1 MVRQLKAVARPCDAI
16 CILPPAIMILPEHPN
31 MTNPAYARQQ
41 TSMTQAGEIAPEPGA
56 VTTPGRSILFLAL
69 ASFVSAATAR
79 VADPLLPAI
88 GSEFGATAGQAGLIV
103 AAFSISYGLLQAI
116 YGPVGDRFGKYRL
129 VAIATFLS
137 SIGVVASAFAG
148 SLSMLALTRLLSG
161 ATAAAIIPLSMA
173 WIGDVVP
180 YEQRQS
186 VLAKFMTGQILGLVF
201 GQAFGG
207 MLSEIMGW
215 RQVFVVLGL
224 LYVLA
229 AIGLTTDLL
238 RKDHPQAVRSGGGGV
253 LRGVAQMLGL
263 LARPWPRT
271 VIIMVFLEGAIVFG
285 SWAYVGS
292 ELQRR
297 FGIGPGMAGA
307 ILGVFGLGGLL
318 YALNARILV
327 KRFGERG
334 LVIWG
339 GFGIALA
346 FAMVALTPI
355 LWSTLVASAV
365 CGLSFYMLH
374 NTLQTNATQM
384 APEARGSA
392 VSLFASALFI
402 GQTVGVG
409 VVGPLFDRW
418 GGQPG
423 LVIAAMLTPL
433 LALWFAGRLRNRP
446 D

>member
-1 MVRQLKAVARPCDAI
+1 MTDMASD
-16 CILPPAIMILPEHPN
+16 HPQAPVH
-31 MTNPAYARQQ
+31 NPAQP
-41 TSMTQAGEIAPEPGA
+41 AGSPSA
-56 VTTPGRSILFLAL
+56 PGRAILFLAM

-79 VADPLLPAI
+79 VADPLLPEI
-88 GSEFGATAGQAGLIV
+88 GREFGATPGQAGLIV
-103 AAFSISYGLLQAI
+103 AAFSISYGLLQAV
-116 YGPVGDRFGKYRL
+116 YGPVGDAFGKYRL
-129 VAIATFLS
+129 VAIATFMS
-137 SIGVVASAFAG
+137 SLGVIASAFAG
-148 SLSMLALTRLLSG
+148 SLQVLALTRLLSG

-186 VLAKFMTGQILGLVF
+186 VLAKFMSGQILGLVF

-215 RQVFVVLGL
+215 RQVFVVLAL

-229 AIGLTTDLL
+229 SAGLTADMF
-238 RKDHPQAVRSGGGGV
+238 RKDHPPPVRSGSGGV
-253 LRGVAQMLGL
+253 GRGVLQMLGL
-263 LARPWPRT
+263 LTRPWPRT
-271 VIIMVFLEGAIVFG
+271 VIVMVFLEGAIVFG
-285 SWAYVGS
+285 CWAYVGS

-297 FGIGPGMAGA
+297 FAIGPGTAGA
-307 ILGVFGLGGLL
+307 ILAVFGFGGLA
-318 YALNARILV
+318 YALNARTMV

-339 GFGIALA
+339 GVGLAIAFTLIA
-346 FAMVALTPI
+346 ITPV
-355 LWSTLVASAV
+355 LWSAIIASAI

-402 GQTVGVG
+402 GQTAGVA
-409 VVGPLFDRW
+409 VIGPMFDRW

-423 LVIAAMLTPL
+423 LIIAAILTPL
-433 LALWFAGRLRNRP
+433 LVVWFAGRLRYRP
-446 D
+446 E

>member
-1 MVRQLKAVARPCDAI
+1 MIQLLPAKAE
-16 CILPPAIMILPEHPN
+16 PAI
-31 MTNPAYARQQ
+31 
-41 TSMTQAGEIAPEPGA
+41 S
-56 VTTPGRSILFLAL
+56 RSIFFLAL

-79 VADPLLPAI
+79 IADPLLPEI
-88 GSEFGATAGQAGLIV
+88 GRTFTSTAGEAGIIV
-103 AAFSISYGLLQAI
+103 AAFSISYGLLQAV
-116 YGPVGDRFGKYRL
+116 YGPIGDSFGKYRL

-137 SIGVVASAFAG
+137 SLGVIASAFATT
-148 SLSMLALTRLLSG
+148 LSFLALARLLSG

-180 YEQRQS
+180 YDQRQS
-186 VLAKFMTGQILGLVF
+186 VLAKFMTGQIMGLVF

-207 MLSEIMGW
+207 VLSEFMGW
-215 RQVFVVLGL
+215 RQVFIVLAVLYIFAALGL
-224 LYVLA
+224 
-229 AIGLTTDLL
+229 GLDLM
-238 RKDHPQAVRSGGGGV
+238 RKDHPPAVRSGRGGV
-253 LRGVAQMLGL
+253 ILGIRQMFGL

-297 FGIGPGMAGA
+297 FGIGPGMAG
-307 ILGVFGLGGLL
+307 IVLGFFGFGGLA
-318 YALNARILV
+318 YALNARRMV
-327 KRFGERG
+327 ARFGERG

-339 GFGIALA
+339 GFGLAAA
-346 FAMVALTPI
+346 FALTAVTPVLTLAVA
-355 LWSTLVASAV
+355 ASSV

-384 APEARGSA
+384 APESRGSA

-409 VVGPLFDRW
+409 VVGPVFDRW
-418 GGQPG
+418 GGQPV
-423 LVIAAMLTPL
+423 LVAAAIVTPL
-433 LALWFAGRLRNRP
+433 LVIWFSGRLRYRP

>member
-1 MVRQLKAVARPCDAI
+1 MSTTNNAGGQLSAATSSRAVSRAI
-16 CILPPAIMILPEHPN
+16 F
-31 MTNPAYARQQ
+31 
-41 TSMTQAGEIAPEPGA
+41 
-56 VTTPGRSILFLAL
+56 FLAL

-79 VADPLLPAI
+79 VADPLLPDI
-88 GSEFGATAGQAGLIV
+88 GMEFSTTPGEAGMVV
-103 AAFSISYGLLQAI
+103 AAFSISYGLLQAV
-116 YGPVGDRFGKYRL
+116 YGPVGDVLGKYRM

-137 SIGVVASAFAG
+137 SVGVMACAFAG
-148 SLSMLALTRLLSG
+148 SLGVLAVSRLLSG

-173 WIGDVVP
+173 WIGDAVP
-180 YEQRQS
+180 YAERQS

-201 GQAFGG
+201 GQAVGG
-207 MLSEIMGW
+207 MLSEVMGW
-215 RQVFVVLGL
+215 RQVFMVLAL

-229 AIGLTTDLL
+229 AAGLAANLM
-238 RKDHPQAVRSGGGGV
+238 RKDHPPAVRSGNGDILKGI
-253 LRGVAQMLGL
+253 ASMLSL
-263 LARPWPRT
+263 LGRWWPRT

-297 FGIGPGMAGA
+297 FGIGAGVAGA
-307 ILGVFGLGGLL
+307 ILGVFGLGGLV
-318 YALNARILV
+318 YALNAGRMV

-334 LVIWG
+334 LVLGG
-339 GFGIALA
+339 GFGLA
-346 FAMVALTPI
+346 VAFLAIVATPVLAGAAI
-355 LWSTLVASAV
+355 ASAL

-384 APEARGSA
+384 APEARGAA

-402 GQTVGVG
+402 GQTVGVA
-409 VVGPLFDRW
+409 VVGPAFDRW

-423 LVIAAMLTPL
+423 LMVAAVLTPML
-433 LALWFAGRLRNRP
+433 VIWFVTRLRRRP